1 MRRFLSILA
10 VSLLA
15 LTAVHSQSLNIA
27 TWVVELPDSNTTNRA
42 AEHEPILQRAAAVLK
57 PLNPDIIVLHGF
69 PGRSATKQLS
79 DLLRPRVYH
88 NPIYSSFRKDPP
100 STEPLDPAVTV
111 LTKRQASHTKT
122 IDWRSTGRLDIP
134 GGFSFAVF
142 PLGTNLFVLY
152 TVQFPKVTPGMPRDR
167 IADIPR
173 RRELCA
179 RYIVSHQSW
188 LFEAATNSGK
198 FAYLA
203 TDLEMDAAS
212 ATNDPAL
219 AILTANGFKPC
230 SGNRTMVASAALS
243 STGWPPDG
251 SLTSAFLKGTDFPG
265 DPQSV
270 EQKGFFAPV
279 ALVEIDLKSSARTPA
294 TSVAAANPASR
305 LTASSNASMA
315 VPPTPTPTP
324 TSTPSPVLATTR
336 DNTHD
341 SLVSWTDNRTLAL
354 GIGVMVLGIAGFLLL
369 GRRRQPLANPPI
381 VPAGSIGTGSAR
393 PAVTR
398 STTRVTESRRFGG
411 PFQVLEH
418 PAMNVDPDEELDA
431 GLETEGPARARAA
444 RGRPTVP
451 IDPAPKGSNWTFIQ
465 LLRERMVRWLA
476 AERSQLLSSHHA
488 GAEQVLELEER
499 LTRIQN
505 QFETRLRAR
514 EQRVTELEAE
524 LIAKEKMM
532 ADLENALASKAP
544 RKPGPSSPPSSPPTS
559 PLSS

>member
-10 VSLLA
+10 VSWLA
-15 LTAVHSQSLNIA
+15 LTAVYSQSLNIA

-69 PGRSATKQLS
+69 PGRTATKQLS

-100 STEPLDPAVTV
+100 STEQLDPAITV
-111 LTKRQASHTKT
+111 LTKRLASHTKT

-134 GGFSFAVF
+134 GGFSFAVY

-152 TVQFPKVTPGMPRDR
+152 TVQFPKVVPGMPRDR
-167 IADIPR
+167 VADIPR

-203 TDLEMDAAS
+203 TDLELDTAS

-243 STGWPPDG
+243 STGWPADG
-251 SLTSAFLKGTDFPG
+251 SLTSAFLKGADFPG

-270 EQKGFFAPV
+270 AQKGFFAPV
-279 ALVEIDLKSSARTPA
+279 ALVEVDLKSSAKPPA
-294 TSVAAANPASR
+294 NVVAAANPAGR
-305 LTASSNASMA
+305 PAAPTNAATVS
-315 VPPTPTPTP
+315 PTPT
-324 TSTPSPVLATTR
+324 PVLATTR
-336 DNTHD
+336 DHTHD
-341 SLVSWTDNRTLAL
+341 SLVSWADNRTLAL
-354 GIGVMVLGIAGFLLL
+354 GLGIMVLGIAGFVLL

-381 VPAGSIGTGSAR
+381 VPAGSIGAGSAR
-393 PAVTR
+393 ATVARP
-398 STTRVTESRRFGG
+398 TTRVTESRRFGG

-418 PAMNVDPDEELDA
+418 PAMNVDPDDD
-431 GLETEGPARARAA
+431 LEARLEAEDPGRARAT
-444 RGRPTVP
+444 RGRPSAP
-451 IDPAPKGSNWTFIQ
+451 IDPQPKGSNWTFIQ

-544 RKPGPSSPPSSPPTS
+544 RKPGPPSSPSSPPPS

>member
-10 VSLLA
+10 VCLLA

-42 AEHEPILQRAAAVLK
+42 AEHEPFLQRAAAVLK

-69 PGRSATKQLS
+69 PGRTATKQLS

-100 STEPLDPAVTV
+100 STEQLDPAITV
-111 LTKRQASHTKT
+111 LTKRVASHTKT

-142 PLGTNLFVLY
+142 PLGTNLFVFY
-152 TVQFPKVTPGMPRDR
+152 TVQFPKVVAGMPRDR
-167 IADIPR
+167 VADIPR

-203 TDLEMDAAS
+203 TDLEMDPAS

-251 SLTSAFLKGTDFPG
+251 SLTSAFLKGTEFPS

-279 ALVEIDLKSSARTPA
+279 ALIELDLKSPAKPPAVVASASPVGRPA
-294 TSVAAANPASR
+294 ATTNAA
-305 LTASSNASMA
+305 A
-315 VPPTPTPTP
+315 VPPTPP
-324 TSTPSPVLATTR
+324 PVLATAR
-336 DNTHD
+336 DTAHD
-341 SLVSWTDNRTLAL
+341 SLVSWTDNRTL
-354 GIGVMVLGIAGFLLL
+354 VLGAGTLALVIAGFLWIGL
-369 GRRRQPLANPPI
+369 RRQPLASPPI
-381 VPAGSIGTGSAR
+381 VPAGSIGAGTVRTTVAR
-393 PAVTR
+393 TA
-398 STTRVTESRRFGG
+398 TRVTETRRFGG

-418 PAMNVDPDEELDA
+418 PAMNIDPDEDLDA
-431 GLETEGPARARAA
+431 GSDADDPTRARARARAA
-444 RGRPTVP
+444 RGRPSPQV
-451 IDPAPKGSNWTFIQ
+451 DPQPKGSNWTFIQ

-532 ADLENALASKAP
+532 ADLESALASKAP
-544 RKPGPSSPPSSPPTS
+544 RKPPGPPSSPSSPPTS